1 VNKIDH
7 MCTLFD
13 VCEEESVFLIQKPF
27 TSGLSPLSS
36 VQLKH
41 NVAEA
46 GFASILRLQG
56 LCNEFTLQDC
66 LGSVTLS
73 YWAL

>member
-1 VNKIDH
+1 
-7 MCTLFD
+7 MYTLFD
-13 VCEEESVFLIQKPF
+13 MCEEETVFLIQKPF
-27 TSGLSPLSS
+27 SSGLHPLSS

-41 NVAEA
+41 SVAEA

-56 LCNEFTLQDC
+56 LDNVFTLEDC